1 MRTLL
6 AVVLLC
12 AVAGTVDAGKKFY
25 KWQDENGVWQYSEKA
40 PKGQVA
46 NQVNVNTSAPDLG
59 DPVADTAAST
69 ASTTA
74 KSPPANSSDPAA
86 DRVIANRQ
94 DACERAQ
101 KAVTVYEE
109 NGEVQADLD
118 GDGAA
123 ELLNAEQHLQQ
134 LARARE
140 QAEAF
145 CN

>member
-12 AVAGTVDAGKKFY
+12 AFAGTVDAGKKFY

-59 DPVADTAAST
+59 ELSADAPAT
-69 ASTTA
+69 TTA
-74 KSPPANSSDPAA
+74 KPQSPGTDDPAV

-101 KAVTVYEE
+101 KAVSVYEE
-109 NGEVQADLD
+109 HGEVSADLD
-118 GDGAA
+118 GDGKP
-123 ELLNAEQHLQQ
+123 ELLSSQQHLEQ
-134 LARARE
+134 LGRARE